1 MKVLQGTQQ
10 ILAWSNECLPKWPN
24 VCSYVCNVDY
34 DVDDGD
40 GDGDDVDDGDGDDG
54 DAWID
59 QRQTLRA
66 SGGGSK
72 KPK

>member
-1 MKVLQGTQQ
+1 MVAAKNPGFGVG
-10 ILAWSNECLPKWPN
+10 
-24 VCSYVCNVDY
+24 VG
-34 DVDDGD
+34 DDGD
-40 GDGDDVDDGDGDDG
+40 DGDDGDGDDG
-54 DAWID
+54 DVDDGDDGDVDAWID

>member
-1 MKVLQGTQQ
+1 MVAAKNPGFGVG
-10 ILAWSNECLPKWPN
+10 
-24 VCSYVCNVDY
+24 V
-34 DVDDGD
+34 G
-40 GDGDDVDDGDGDDG
+40 DDGDGDDG

>member
-1 MKVLQGTQQ
+1 MVAAKKTGFGVG
-10 ILAWSNECLPKWPN
+10 
-24 VCSYVCNVDY
+24 VGDDGDDVDGDDGDG

-40 GDGDDVDDGDGDDG
+40 DGDG

>member
-1 MKVLQGTQQ
+1 MVAAKNPGFGVG
-10 ILAWSNECLPKWPN
+10 
-24 VCSYVCNVDY
+24 VGDDGDDVDGDDGDG

-40 GDGDDVDDGDGDDG
+40 DGDG